1 MRITR
6 LAAIGA
12 ASALIISGLATTPAS
27 AATFSASLSKSIG
40 LTAAADTIN
49 ITLNNLDGDKGVY
62 LRLCEVPAN
71 KTERPKKCDGQGK
84 WVSNLLASQV
94 MGAGKADQVTALPV
108 RAVFTAEGST
118 VDCTAVACAV
128 HVRRD
133 HFGGAADTSLDRY
146 YPVSF
151 GAASATATAKAGKLT
166 VVIAGA
172 YGQQAA
178 IKVGSKTYTR
188 TITNNKYT
196 FTIAVPKN
204 KEVKVSAV
212 VARKALVSKTLKG

>member
-6 LAAIGA
+6 LAAIGT
-12 ASALIISGLATTPAS
+12 ASALIITGLVATPAS
-27 AATFSASLSKSIG
+27 AAAFSASLSKSIG
-40 LTAAADTIN
+40 LSAAGDSIN

-62 LRLCEVPAN
+62 LRLCEVPTS

-94 MGAGKADQVTALPV
+94 MGAGKADQVVALPV
-108 RAVFTAEGST
+108 KASFTAEGST
-118 VDCTAVACAV
+118 VDCTATACAV

-151 GAASATATAKAGKLT
+151 GAASATASAKAGKLS
-166 VVIAGA
+166 VVIKGA
-172 YGQQAA
+172 YGQKAS

-188 TITNNKYT
+188 TVTNNNFT
-196 FTIAVPKN
+196 FTIAVPKG
-204 KEVKVSAV
+204 KDVKVSAV
-212 VARKALVSKTLKG
+212 VARKALVSATLKG